1 MNMASSTAA
10 GNRKEHT
17 PDARPPRL
25 SKERGT
31 AGPISFFIAMII
43 VILAS
48 IELVSTF
55 HTYAMNLSQLNS
67 LRKQEASLI
76 AQKQE
81 LENNINR
88 WNDDAYVTAQARDR
102 LGFVF
107 AGEQAIRVLHPEAV
121 TGTEAANNGGNS
133 GKDSKEDK
141 PGIRRWH
148 RRSKKPIRATAR
160 SMPRK
165 TIRAPQAVTETT
177 ANSRRLSGA
186 AGFARSYGMGF

>member
-1 MNMASSTAA
+1 VAGIFMSMASTTAPKSEKNTKDRHPKA
-10 GNRKEHT
+10 SR
-17 PDARPPRL
+17 
-25 SKERGT
+25 ERGT

-55 HTYAMNLSQLNS
+55 HTYALNLSQLNS

-88 WNDDAYVTAQARDR
+88 WNDSAYVTAQARDR

-121 TGTEAANNGGNS
+121 TGTTNTDGSDAS
-133 GKDSKEDK
+133 GKESKVDK
-141 PGIRRWH
+141 PWYQDMASAFEKADKGS
-148 RRSKKPIRATAR
+148 SKT
-160 SMPRK
+160 SSSSTDSSGTDTK
-165 TIRAPQAVTETT
+165 TSGTETT
-177 ANSRRLSGA
+177 TNDDK
-186 AGFARSYGMGF
+186 

>member
-1 MNMASSTAA
+1 MSMASKTAPH
-10 GNRKEHT
+10 GEKNSQTRHSRT
-17 PDARPPRL
+17 SR
-25 SKERGT
+25 ERGT

-55 HTYAMNLSQLNS
+55 HTYALNLSQLNS

-88 WNDDAYVTAQARDR
+88 WNDNAYVTAQARDR

-121 TGTEAANNGGNS
+121 TGTTSTESNGSSDNS
-133 GKDSKEDK
+133 TSEDK
-141 PGIRRWH
+141 PWYEEMASAFEKADKGS
-148 RRSKKPIRATAR
+148 SKHTSKNSTK
-160 SMPRK
+160 SDSTSK
-165 TIRAPQAVTETT
+165 SETT
-177 ANSRRLSGA
+177 STDSG
-186 AGFARSYGMGF
+186 STDSNTDNNE

>member
-1 MNMASSTAA
+1 MASSTAA

-141 PGIRRWH
+141 PWYQEMASAFEKADKGDGTKH
-148 RRSKKPIRATAR
+148 AAKNDKSTAG
-160 SMPRK
+160 SDGNDG
-165 TIRAPQAVTETT
+165 QQ
-177 ANSRRLSGA
+177 
-186 AGFARSYGMGF
+186 

>member
-1 MNMASSTAA
+1 MSMASSTAA

-17 PDARPPRL
+17 PDARPPRS

-121 TGTEAANNGGNS
+121 TGTAAANNGGNT

-141 PGIRRWH
+141 PWYQEMASAFEKADKGDGTKH
-148 RRSKKPIRATAR
+148 AAKNDKSTAG
-160 SMPRK
+160 SDGNDG
-165 TIRAPQAVTETT
+165 QQ
-177 ANSRRLSGA
+177 
-186 AGFARSYGMGF
+186 